1 LLFQENQQQSH
12 DSDGMPSIAA
22 LEDFETNSSQ
32 GDANSARRLFAELKS
47 FSNDSNHP
55 DLESVSDDY
64 DLSSSKSDLKR
75 G

>member
-1 LLFQENQQQSH
+1 
-12 DSDGMPSIAA
+12 MPSIAA

-55 DLESVSDDY
+55 DLESVVSDDY

>member
-1 LLFQENQQQSH
+1 
-12 DSDGMPSIAA
+12 MPSIAA